1 MPHYIMARMILKMT
15 VYYCKLSQVE
25 TIIVAAVLEVVSLRE
40 INE

>member
-1 MPHYIMARMILKMT
+1 MT

-40 INE
+40 QINE